1 MKFSKQTILE
11 IIWGNMYS
19 EILQMP
25 GKFLDENFGNN
36 FTINGFENFEKIYR
50 YSEIL
55 WKFLKNFETEFSKI
69 NIHNL
74 RNKTEA

>member
-1 MKFSKQTILE
+1 
-11 IIWGNMYS
+11 MYF

-25 GKFLDENFGNN
+25 GKFLDRNFGNN
-36 FTINGFENFEKIYR
+36 FRIKRFENFEKIYM

-55 WKFLKNFETEFSKI
+55 RKFLKNFKTEFSVKI

-74 RNKTEA
+74 RNKIEA